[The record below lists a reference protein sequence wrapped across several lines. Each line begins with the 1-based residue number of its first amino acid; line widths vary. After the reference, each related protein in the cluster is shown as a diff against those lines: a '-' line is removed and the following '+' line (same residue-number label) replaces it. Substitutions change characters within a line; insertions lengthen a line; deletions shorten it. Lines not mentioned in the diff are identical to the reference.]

1 MITVYTTPTCVFCKA
16 VKEYLTDKK
25 VEFKVVD
32 LTEEPD
38 AAKWVL
44 DNTGQLAVPVTR
56 FEDNSI
62 VIGFDRPK
70 LDALLAK

>member
-25 VEFKVVD
+25 KEFKVVD
-32 LTEEPD
+32 LTEDQD

-56 FEDNSI
+56 FDDNTI
-62 VIGFDRPK
+62 VVGFDRPR
-70 LDALLAK
+70 LEAALAK